1 MSAPPPPPSRVSPAG
16 FAPTPRDAR
25 APASMLDE
33 PSPVPMLPKALS
45 AGTLASQQWPSL
57 PPTPSNTATSTPNP
71 PANQISMPFIK
82 RHIRRRLTNAKET
95 CDKELHKV
103 IHSIT
108 IYVEERLREPSEPD
122 FESYL
127 HDLGNHG
134 VLTNPMTDDESD
146 DDHDVDY
153 RSRQVSASSS
163 PNSFRRPLGLPTR
176 SIASTSSYGE
186 ASPSR
191 KASDPLTRQ
200 HMAPPPAPNWQQT
213 APLARRM
220 SRSRP
225 HPGSLPIGPPSN
237 SGSRPASRSRSPLPS
252 AHHESQTVSSSPR
265 TGTNSRRLSRM
276 MDYEEAVDPFM
287 STLHEMT
294 AIATDVVD
302 MSIAQITSQPK
313 ACTEIVQKVQTI
325 GRAWDEHPD
334 WHGRAWYVQLLL
346 AVAGLSRVVEWW
358 EAEKQFWNFDE
369 DDESEMEPMVFVM
382 KPSSQPAS
390 ANLSSA
396 RDLPEV
402 RSPLSRASSSG
413 TRGTPLDTAGAVSG
427 EITSEGLPENST
439 LLAPEISQSTEP
451 EQGQPQTDEDQAQEN
466 AQETETLRIRAEEAQ
481 AVTIVLELALD
492 GEELL
497 WTNRSWSEIIG
508 SNPEDVIGTAIT
520 RLLAPEHADVFVKS
534 TRQLREDDSHTI
546 EVVFQMRIEA
556 GTPEPVYQQFEGK
569 GMLMLDRFSGEPTHT
584 MWVIKPV
591 GAAEADDV
599 AELELPPAMNQ
610 VPQSRP
616 VVTLRRASTD
626 SRLGILPRPFSHA
639 PVLCRICECQIPD
652 WFFEK
657 HNETCH
663 ELHRLEA
670 EIGEHNDTISDLR
683 TTIRGL
689 TTSLDRASPVAVP
702 EYRGVSLVNPSP
714 SPLLG
719 MPTQQVLRPHGPHA
733 PLSNRLQ
740 RGSLRKQQHHT
751 LQLLDDILQ
760 TAQEIAIPA
769 LREDQHDIPIERQR
783 LMSPP
788 SEHKIETVQKWTK
801 PHTDDPGLNRLGND
815 VYAVIRHKVDSVNRL
830 TNTIRYAEKVRRE
843 WEELVELERIDA
855 EPLEPLPEGDEPL
868 EEGEDTEEERDRGN
882 AEDQAHEGDDVSST
896 TSEYAFGRRV
906 SSEPTPMAPSPAPA
920 DQPAE
925 NSEAETPTES
935 GSASTSTPESIP
947 IATPAPR
954 PPSMIVPQTFQGIL
968 TTRSSTPS
976 SISSP
981 LATAAPIVAAV
992 TPEHM
997 SLNNP
1002 NELSPQTVRT
1012 RRSVQNVS
1020 LLVTPPMSPSVA
1032 PQDDKTAKKN
1042 RRMST
1047 IQPIPR
1053 FTSDFDGLAA
1063 FTFTDYFT
1071 RAGGGTGPSI
1081 SRPIPI
1087 SKEGQPP
1094 DEDFGAFSYKNL
1106 PVLKQANDDVIRKM
1120 RTDQMAPMTYTLS
1133 EPTPQQ
1139 HHRRRSVSQ
1148 KIKKPLNLESRVA
1161 ASGSTNPPSPSTST
1175 SSIASS
1181 PSRGSMQP
1189 STPASSMSGHVRRPS
1204 EFGAVE
1210 RFKSNHLDNDGV
1222 RRNSMPSRLRTSSIS
1237 SQDMNAPL
1245 PQQAGEEQWTG
1256 EPRAISPVQS
1266 RPASV
1271 VPKMPPPPAPA
1282 QPAPQSDRGLVVLIA
1297 EDNPISSKVLETLLT
1312 RMGCRCVVVGD
1323 GSEAISVAMGDI
1335 KFDCILMDY
1344 QMPSVDGEVAAR
1356 LIKTTKN
1363 KNSNVPIVAVS
1374 AYSGYEDR
1382 FDKYDEKSWV
1392 QDVARGEQEKAVFGQ
1407 SFLSGLHV
1415 YGSIVP
1421 PNAEPTTKAIAELLK
1436 AVHRQYE
1443 QHEQEN
1449 KRRQQWETDTLQKQA
1464 LHQQSVD
1471 IRLAAMQQQI
1481 DSLRGYP
1488 TQPYPQP
1495 QAPAYAP
1502 GIPAPAPMYFAQP
1515 QPPTQ
1520 QFSVTPPAQQQPQ
1533 QAGQSTPSSA
1543 RQPRSFKRLKQYQ
1556 PNESEGDESMMNMSV
1571 NMNGQMMPQLPEPS
1585 IAPMDEER
1593 VHALA
1598 RKKNPVG
1605 SIPSAMRAHILR
1617 LMALNPHEALP
1628 PSHVED
1634 QPAPEGIIRFVWEKT
1649 PKSSPHNGRM
1659 KQIVIE
1665 DLQRSRHLY
1674 PLVPTAD
1681 FAAPL
1686 LDACFD
1692 QAFTTLRG
1700 KWRIQCGEP
1709 GLESKVEAKAKRTR
1723 RHNRKKSKLNH
1734 RVAARQN
1741 LPQFA
1746 HTTFDPALIPEVMSS
1761 ESSEDEADGKKDFQ
1775 TRGFSWR
1782 SQRAQNLYQCLDEE
1796 ENSGRDRA
1804 LRRGGARRERRD
1816 GGPKVGDPLP
1826 PKGTPLWMIS
1836 KAWLRTQTP
1845 DTLAGLGLVDD
1856 RSFDWRGFHDLG
1868 DSSGDEGEPVMD
1880 EGTMGM
1886 VDSVSGMGVVGDY
1899 SQGEMGGMQAQGPVG
1914 QVGHPQ
1920 QVQGQ
1925 PTHVAHMQHVQHVGY
1940 APQGHMG

>member
-1 MSAPPPPPSRVSPAG
+1 MSAPPPPPPSR
-16 FAPTPRDAR
+16 
-25 APASMLDE
+25 
-33 PSPVPMLPKALS
+33 
-45 AGTLASQQWPSL
+45 QWPSL

-71 PANQISMPFIK
+71 TANQISMPFIK

-108 IYVEERLREPSEPD
+108 TYVEERLREPSEPD
-122 FESYL
+122 YEFHL
-127 HDLGNHG
+127 HDLPNHG
-134 VLTNPMTDDESD
+134 VLTNPMTDDDDSD
-146 DDHDVDY
+146 DDHDTDY

-176 SIASTSSYGE
+176 SIASTSSYGD

-191 KASDPLTRQ
+191 KSSDPITRQ
-200 HMAPPPAPNWQQT
+200 HMPPPPAPNWQQGAALT
-213 APLARRM
+213 RRL

-225 HPGSLPIGPPSN
+225 HPGSLPINPSSN
-237 SGSRPASRSRSPLPS
+237 SGSRSASRSRSPLPS
-252 AHHESQTVSSSPR
+252 GPHESQTVSSSPR
-265 TGTNSRRLSRM
+265 AGTNSRRLSRM

-302 MSIAQITSQPK
+302 MSINQITAQPK
-313 ACTEIVQKVQTI
+313 ACTEIVQKVQGI

-346 AVAGLSRVVEWW
+346 AVAGLSRR
-358 EAEKQFWNFDE
+358 EAILEFDE

-396 RDLPEV
+396 RELPEI

-413 TRGTPLDTAGAVSG
+413 AKGTPLDTAGTVSG
-427 EITSEGLPENST
+427 EVTSEGLPENST
-439 LLAPEISQSTEP
+439 LLSPEMPMQSTDSEEP
-451 EQGQPQTDEDQAQEN
+451 AQTDAEHAQEN

-546 EVVFQMRIEA
+546 EAVFQMRIEA

-569 GMLMLDRFSGEPTHT
+569 GMLMLDRVSGEPSHT
-584 MWVIKPV
+584 MWVLKPV
-591 GAAEADDV
+591 A
-599 AELELPPAMNQ
+599 
-610 VPQSRP
+610 RP
-616 VVTLRRASTD
+616 KQTTTD

-670 EIGEHNDTISDLR
+670 EIGEYNDTISELR

-719 MPTQQVLRPHGPHA
+719 MPAQQVLRPHGPHA

-740 RGSLRKQQHHT
+740 RGSLRKQQHHI

-830 TNTIRYAEKVRRE
+830 TNTIRE
-843 WEELVELERIDA
+843 WEEQVDMERAEL
-855 EPLEPLPEGDEPL
+855 EPLEPLPEGEEPESGEGEGEG
-868 EEGEDTEEERDRGN
+868 EEGEETEEERDKARS
-882 AEDQAHEGDDVSST
+882 EDQAHEGDDASST
-896 TSEYAFGRRV
+896 TSEYAFGRDA
-906 SSEPTPMAPSPAPA
+906 EPTLTAPSPATPA
-920 DQPAE
+920 DTPAE
-925 NSEAETPTES
+925 KVEAETRIVEPVPGTN
-935 GSASTSTPESIP
+935 TPQSIP

-954 PPSMIVPQTFQGIL
+954 PPSMIVPQTFHGIL
-968 TTRSSTPS
+968 NTRSSTPS

-981 LATAAPIVAAV
+981 LATAAPIVAAS
-992 TPEHM
+992 TPEHI
-997 SLNNP
+997 
-1002 NELSPQTVRT
+1002 PQTVRT

-1032 PQDDKTAKKN
+1032 PQDEKTAKKN

-1047 IQPIPR
+1047 IQPIIASPTSSSKDGPLSPR
-1053 FTSDFDGLAA
+1053 IPYSTTVAPRPAPSTIKDFEIIKPISKGAFGSVFLAKKKTTGDYFA
-1063 FTFTDYFT
+1063 IKVLKKADMIAKNQITNVKAERMILMKQSESPFVVKLYFTFQSKENLYLVMEYLNGGDCASLIKTLGALPEEWTRAYIAEVTLGLEYLHAKGVVHRDLKPDNLLIDQHGHLKLTDFGLSRIGLLGRQTRESTRHAHSISSDRPFRGDKPRNSPGSRPTSMDSPHLHSPIISPDQGAPISYFSSHGLGGSSGTPGLGTPGLGPLMFPDDISESSGSESVSGWLPWRRPPRPADSPMQSFATDMTLDLRSTVPMSGGGGGTPPAHEQQKFVGTPDYLAPETILGIGNDDTNVDWWALGVITYEFLYGFPPFHASTPQEVFDNIISRRIDWHEEEEEIEYSEEARSFMERLMTTDITQRLGYNGADEAKSHAWFTGVEWDKVTTTEAQFVPQVSDPESTDYFDA
-1071 RAGGGTGPSI
+1071 RGALPQIFQDEDPQLGGAGPSVA
-1081 SRPIPI
+1081 RPIPI
-1087 SKEGQPP
+1087 SKEGSVSQAP
-1094 DEDFGAFSYKNL
+1094 DEEWGAFSYKNL

-1148 KIKKPLNLESRVA
+1148 KVKKPLNLESRVGQ
-1161 ASGSTNPPSPSTST
+1161 SGSTNPPSPSTST

-1237 SQDMNAPL
+1237 SQDMNAVL
-1245 PQQAGEEQWTG
+1245 PHQATEEQWTG

-1271 VPKMPPPPAPA
+1271 VPRMPPPPPPPA
-1282 QPAPQSDRGLVVLIA
+1282 TQPAPQSDRGLVVLIA

-1312 RMGCRCVVVGD
+1312 RMGCRCVVVAD

-1374 AYSGYEDR
+1374 AYSGYE
-1382 FDKYDEKSWV
+1382 S
-1392 QDVARGEQEKAVFGQ
+1392 A
-1407 SFLSGLHV
+1407 LS
-1415 YGSIVP
+1415 
-1421 PNAEPTTKAIAELLK
+1421 
-1436 AVHRQYE
+1436 Q
-1443 QHEQEN
+1443 
-1449 KRRQQWETDTLQKQA
+1449 
-1464 LHQQSVD
+1464 
-1471 IRLAAMQQQI
+1471 
-1481 DSLRGYP
+1481 
-1488 TQPYPQP
+1488 
-1495 QAPAYAP
+1495 
-1502 GIPAPAPMYFAQP
+1502 GI
-1515 QPPTQ
+1515 
-1520 QFSVTPPAQQQPQ
+1520 
-1533 QAGQSTPSSA
+1533 
-1543 RQPRSFKRLKQYQ
+1543 
-1556 PNESEGDESMMNMSV
+1556 
-1571 NMNGQMMPQLPEPS
+1571 
-1585 IAPMDEER
+1585 
-1593 VHALA
+1593 
-1598 RKKNPVG
+1598 
-1605 SIPSAMRAHILR
+1605 
-1617 LMALNPHEALP
+1617 
-1628 PSHVED
+1628 
-1634 QPAPEGIIRFVWEKT
+1634 
-1649 PKSSPHNGRM
+1649 
-1659 KQIVIE
+1659 
-1665 DLQRSRHLY
+1665 
-1674 PLVPTAD
+1674 
-1681 FAAPL
+1681 FAAALSKPL
-1686 LDACFD
+1686 SKTDLLN
-1692 QAFTTLRG
+1692 TMKTL
-1700 KWRIQCGEP
+1700 
-1709 GLESKVEAKAKRTR
+1709 
-1723 RHNRKKSKLNH
+1723 
-1734 RVAARQN
+1734 
-1741 LPQFA
+1741 
-1746 HTTFDPALIPEVMSS
+1746 
-1761 ESSEDEADGKKDFQ
+1761 
-1775 TRGFSWR
+1775 GFKTS
-1782 SQRAQNLYQCLDEE
+1782 
-1796 ENSGRDRA
+1796 
-1804 LRRGGARRERRD
+1804 
-1816 GGPKVGDPLP
+1816 
-1826 PKGTPLWMIS
+1826 
-1836 KAWLRTQTP
+1836 
-1845 DTLAGLGLVDD
+1845 
-1856 RSFDWRGFHDLG
+1856 H
-1868 DSSGDEGEPVMD
+1868 
-1880 EGTMGM
+1880 EGTKRKL
-1886 VDSVSGMGVVGDY
+1886 SSTKP
-1899 SQGEMGGMQAQGPVG
+1899 S
-1914 QVGHPQ
+1914 
-1920 QVQGQ
+1920 
-1925 PTHVAHMQHVQHVGY
+1925 
-1940 APQGHMG
+1940 

>member
-1 MSAPPPPPSRVSPAG
+1 MSAPPPPSRVSPAG
-16 FAPTPRDAR
+16 LMFAPTPRDAR
-25 APASMLDE
+25 APASMLDGA
-33 PSPVPMLPKALS
+33 SPLPVLPKTLS
-45 AGTLASQQWPSL
+45 ANALASQQWPSL
-57 PPTPSNTATSTPNP
+57 PPTPSNTTTSTPNP
-71 PANQISMPFIK
+71 TSNQISMPFIK

-108 IYVEERLREPSEPD
+108 TYVEERLREPSEPD

-146 DDHDVDY
+146 DDQHETDY

-200 HMAPPPAPNWQQT
+200 HMAPPPAPNWQQS

-225 HPGSLPIGPPSN
+225 HPGSLPIGPSSN

-252 AHHESQTVSSSPR
+252 APHESQAVSSSPR
-265 TGTNSRRLSRM
+265 AGTNSRRLSRM

-396 RDLPEV
+396 RELPEI

-413 TRGTPLDTAGAVSG
+413 ARGTPLDTVGAVSG

-439 LLAPEISQSTEP
+439 LLAPDVSSSTEL
-451 EQGQPQTDEDQAQEN
+451 EQAQSAQTDAEQAQEN
-466 AQETETLRIRAEEAQ
+466 AQETETLRIQAEEAQ

-556 GTPEPVYQQFEGK
+556 GTPEPMYQQFEGK

-584 MWVIKPV
+584 MWVLKPV

-599 AELELPPAMNQ
+599 AELELPPAVNE
-610 VPQSRP
+610 VPQTRP

-689 TTSLDRASPVAVP
+689 TTSLDRASPVVP

-740 RGSLRKQQHHT
+740 RGSLRRQQHHI

-843 WEELVELERIDA
+843 WEEQVELERMDA
-855 EPLEPLPEGDEPL
+855 EPLAPLPEGEEPG
-868 EEGEDTEEERDRGN
+868 EGEGEDGEETEEERDKRN
-882 AEDQAHEGDDVSST
+882 TEDQAREDDDVSST
-896 TSEYAFGRRV
+896 TSEYAFGRPV
-906 SSEPTPMAPSPAPA
+906 SSEPTPMAPSPAPE
-920 DQPAE
+920 DPSAE
-925 NSEAETPTES
+925 NAEAESPTEP
-935 GSASTSTPESIP
+935 GSASTSTQTIP

-981 LATAAPIVAAV
+981 LATAAPIVAAA

-997 SLNNP
+997 SLSAP

-1032 PQDDKTAKKN
+1032 PQDDKTAKKT

-1047 IQPIPR
+1047 IQPIVASPTASSKDGPLSPR
-1053 FTSDFDGLAA
+1053 IPFSTVAPRPAPSTIKDFEIIKPISKGAFGSVFLAKKKTTGDYFA
-1063 FTFTDYFT
+1063 IKVLKKADMIAKNQITNVKAERMILMKQSESPFVVKLYFTFQSKENLYLVMEYLNGGDCASLIKTLGALPEEWTRAYIAEVTLGLEYLHAKGVVHRDLKPDNLLIDQHGHLKLTDFGLSRIGLLGRQTRESTRHTHSISSDRPFRGDKPRNSPGSRPTSMDSPHLHSPIISPEQGAPISYFSSHGLGGSSGTPGFGTPGLGPLMFPDDISESSGSESVSGWLPWRRPPRPAESPMQSFATDMTLDLRSTVPMGGGGGTPPANDQQKFVGTPDYLAPETILGIGNDDTNVDWWALGVITYEFLYGFPPFHASSPQEVFDNIISRRIDWHEDEEDIEYSPEARDFMQRLMTTEINQRLGYNGASEVKSHAWFSGVEWDKVTTTEAQFVPQVTDPESTDYFDARGALPQIFQEDEPPAT
-1071 RAGGGTGPSI
+1071 DTPDDQPVTPSGGAGPSI
-1081 SRPIPI
+1081 ARPIPI
-1087 SKEGQPP
+1087 SKEGSVSQPP

-1148 KIKKPLNLESRVA
+1148 KIKKPLNLESRVT

-1181 PSRGSMQP
+1181 PSRGSIQP

-1245 PQQAGEEQWTG
+1245 PQQTGEEQWTG

-1271 VPKMPPPPAPA
+1271 IPKMPPPPLPA
-1282 QPAPQSDRGLVVLIA
+1282 QPAPPSDRGLVVLIA

-1374 AYSGYEDR
+1374 AYSGYEG
-1382 FDKYDEKSWV
+1382 
-1392 QDVARGEQEKAVFGQ
+1392 A
-1407 SFLSGLHV
+1407 LSQGIFAAAL
-1415 YGSIVP
+1415 SKP
-1421 PNAEPTTKAIAELLK
+1421 LSKTDLLNTMK
-1436 AVHRQYE
+1436 NLGFKTS
-1443 QHEQEN
+1443 HEGA
-1449 KRRQQWETDTLQKQA
+1449 KRKL
-1464 LHQQSVD
+1464 
-1471 IRLAAMQQQI
+1471 
-1481 DSLRGYP
+1481 
-1488 TQPYPQP
+1488 
-1495 QAPAYAP
+1495 
-1502 GIPAPAPMYFAQP
+1502 
-1515 QPPTQ
+1515 
-1520 QFSVTPPAQQQPQ
+1520 
-1533 QAGQSTPSSA
+1533 SSA
-1543 RQPRSFKRLKQYQ
+1543 K
-1556 PNESEGDESMMNMSV
+1556 
-1571 NMNGQMMPQLPEPS
+1571 PS
-1585 IAPMDEER
+1585 
-1593 VHALA
+1593 
-1598 RKKNPVG
+1598 
-1605 SIPSAMRAHILR
+1605 
-1617 LMALNPHEALP
+1617 
-1628 PSHVED
+1628 
-1634 QPAPEGIIRFVWEKT
+1634 
-1649 PKSSPHNGRM
+1649 
-1659 KQIVIE
+1659 
-1665 DLQRSRHLY
+1665 
-1674 PLVPTAD
+1674 
-1681 FAAPL
+1681 
-1686 LDACFD
+1686 
-1692 QAFTTLRG
+1692 
-1700 KWRIQCGEP
+1700 
-1709 GLESKVEAKAKRTR
+1709 
-1723 RHNRKKSKLNH
+1723 
-1734 RVAARQN
+1734 
-1741 LPQFA
+1741 
-1746 HTTFDPALIPEVMSS
+1746 
-1761 ESSEDEADGKKDFQ
+1761 
-1775 TRGFSWR
+1775 
-1782 SQRAQNLYQCLDEE
+1782 
-1796 ENSGRDRA
+1796 
-1804 LRRGGARRERRD
+1804 
-1816 GGPKVGDPLP
+1816 
-1826 PKGTPLWMIS
+1826 
-1836 KAWLRTQTP
+1836 
-1845 DTLAGLGLVDD
+1845 
-1856 RSFDWRGFHDLG
+1856 
-1868 DSSGDEGEPVMD
+1868 
-1880 EGTMGM
+1880 
-1886 VDSVSGMGVVGDY
+1886 
-1899 SQGEMGGMQAQGPVG
+1899 
-1914 QVGHPQ
+1914 
-1920 QVQGQ
+1920 
-1925 PTHVAHMQHVQHVGY
+1925 
-1940 APQGHMG
+1940 

>member
-1 MSAPPPPPSRVSPAG
+1 MSAPPPPSRV
-16 FAPTPRDAR
+16 FAPTPRDPR
-25 APASMLDE
+25 AQASVLDE
-33 PSPVPMLPKALS
+33 ASPVPVLPKTLS
-45 AGTLASQQWPSL
+45 ANALPSQQWPSL
-57 PPTPSNTATSTPNP
+57 PPTPSNTASSTPNP
-71 PANQISMPFIK
+71 NANQISMPFIK

-95 CDKELHKV
+95 CDKELAKV

-108 IYVEERLREPSEPD
+108 TYVEERLREPSEPD
-122 FESYL
+122 YESYL

-134 VLTNPMTDDESD
+134 VLTNTDDESD
-146 DDHDVDY
+146 DDHLDMGY

-163 PNSFRRPLGLPTR
+163 PNSLRRPLNLPR
-176 SIASTSSYGE
+176 SIASTSSYGD

-191 KASDPLTRQ
+191 KSSDPLTRQ
-200 HMAPPPAPNWQQT
+200 HMAPPPAPNWQQGP
-213 APLARRM
+213 PLSRRL

-225 HPGSLPIGPPSN
+225 HPGSLPIKPPSN
-237 SGSRPASRSRSPLPS
+237 ENSRSNSRSRSPLPP
-252 AHHESQTVSSSPR
+252 AHEAQTVSSSPR

-276 MDYEEAVDPFM
+276 MDYESAVSPFM

-302 MSIAQITSQPK
+302 MSIAQLTSQPK
-313 ACTEIVQKVQTI
+313 TCTEIVQKVQTI

-334 WHGRAWYVQLLL
+334 WHGRGWYVQLLL

-396 RDLPEV
+396 RELPEV
-402 RSPLSRASSSG
+402 RSPLSRTSSSA
-413 TRGTPLDTAGAVSG
+413 TRGTPLDSAGTVSG
-427 EITSEGLPENST
+427 EVTSEGLPENST
-439 LLAPEISQSTEP
+439 LLAPEPSQSTEP
-451 EQGQPQTDEDQAQEN
+451 EQVAQSDAEHAQEN

-481 AVTIVLELALD
+481 IMTIVLELALD

-556 GTPEPVYQQFEGK
+556 GTPEPAYQKFEGK
-569 GMLMLDRFSGEPTHT
+569 GMLMLDRFSGEPSHT
-584 MWVIKPV
+584 MWVLKPV
-591 GAAEADDV
+591 GVAEEDDV
-599 AELELPPAMNQ
+599 AELELPPAMNE

-616 VVTLRRASTD
+616 VTLRRTSTD
-626 SRLGILPRPFSHA
+626 SRLGILSRPYSSA
-639 PVLCRICECQIPD
+639 PVLCRICECQIPG

-670 EIGEHNDTISDLR
+670 EIGEHNDTISELR

-702 EYRGVSLVNPSP
+702 EYHGVSLLNPSP
-714 SPLLG
+714 SPLLAAN
-719 MPTQQVLRPHGPHA
+719 QQVLRSHGPP

-760 TAQEIAIPA
+760 TAHEIACPA

-788 SEHKIETVQKWTK
+788 SEHKIEIVQKWTK

-815 VYAVIRHKVDSVNRL
+815 VYAVIRHKIDSVNRL

-843 WEELVELERIDA
+843 WEEQMELERA
-855 EPLEPLPEGDEPL
+855 EMEPLEPLPEGEEPESGEGEG
-868 EEGEDTEEERDRGN
+868 EEEDTEEERDKEMTG
-882 AEDQAHEGDDVSST
+882 DQAREDDDASSA
-896 TSEYAFGRRV
+896 TSEYAFGRGT
-906 SSEPTPMAPSPAPA
+906 SEPTPMAPSPAPPTEA
-920 DQPAE
+920 PSE
-925 NSEAETPTES
+925 NTEAETPT
-935 GSASTSTPESIP
+935 APSTSAPESIP

-954 PPSMIVPQTFQGIL
+954 PPSMIVPQTFHGIL

-976 SISSP
+976 SLSSP
-981 LATAAPIVAAV
+981 LATAAPIVAAT

-997 SLNNP
+997 SLNPP
-1002 NELSPQTVRT
+1002 NELSPRTVRT

-1032 PQDDKTAKKN
+1032 PQDEKTARRN

-1047 IQPIPR
+1047 IQPIVASPTTSQKDGPLSPR
-1053 FTSDFDGLAA
+1053 IPYSTTVAPRPAPSSIKDFEIIKPISKGAFGSVFLAKKKTTGDYFA
-1063 FTFTDYFT
+1063 IKVLKKADMIAKNQITNVKAERMILMKQSESPFVVKLYFTFQSKENLYLVMEYLNGGDCASLIKTLGALPEEWTKAYIAEVTLGLEYLHAKGVVHRDLKPDNLLIDQHGHLKLTDFGLSRIGLLGRQTRESTRHTHSISSDRPFRGDKPRNSPGSRPTSVDSPHLYSPIISPEQGAPISYFSSHGFGSSTTPGLSTPGLGPLMFPDDISESSGSESVSGWLPWRRPPRPADSPMQSFATDMTLDLRSSVPTGGGGGTPPANEQQKFVGTPDYLAPETILGIGNDDTNVDWWALGVITYEFLYGFPPFHASTPQEVFDNIISRRIDWHEEEEDIEYSPEARNIMERLMTTEIDQRLGYNGAEEAKSHVWFTGIEWDKVTTTEAQFVPQVTDPESTDYFDARGALPQIFQEDDPPAT
-1071 RAGGGTGPSI
+1071 NAPEDQPVTPSGAAGPSVA
-1081 SRPIPI
+1081 RPIPI
-1087 SKEGQPP
+1087 SKEGSVSQPP
-1094 DEDFGAFSYKNL
+1094 DEEWGAFSYKNL

-1139 HHRRRSVSQ
+1139 QQQHNRRRSVSQ

-1161 ASGSTNPPSPSTST
+1161 QSGSTNPPSPSTST

-1210 RFKSNHLDNDGV
+1210 RFKSSHLDNDGI

-1245 PQQAGEEQWTG
+1245 PQQPPEDQWTG

-1271 VPKMPPPPAPA
+1271 VPKMPPPPLPPA
-1282 QPAPQSDRGLVVLIA
+1282 QPAPAPPSDRGLVVLIA

-1374 AYSGYEDR
+1374 AYSGYE
-1382 FDKYDEKSWV
+1382 
-1392 QDVARGEQEKAVFGQ
+1392 G
-1407 SFLSGLHV
+1407 
-1415 YGSIVP
+1415 
-1421 PNAEPTTKAIAELLK
+1421 
-1436 AVHRQYE
+1436 
-1443 QHEQEN
+1443 
-1449 KRRQQWETDTLQKQA
+1449 
-1464 LHQQSVD
+1464 
-1471 IRLAAMQQQI
+1471 
-1481 DSLRGYP
+1481 
-1488 TQPYPQP
+1488 
-1495 QAPAYAP
+1495 
-1502 GIPAPAPMYFAQP
+1502 
-1515 QPPTQ
+1515 
-1520 QFSVTPPAQQQPQ
+1520 
-1533 QAGQSTPSSA
+1533 
-1543 RQPRSFKRLKQYQ
+1543 
-1556 PNESEGDESMMNMSV
+1556 
-1571 NMNGQMMPQLPEPS
+1571 
-1585 IAPMDEER
+1585 
-1593 VHALA
+1593 ALA
-1598 RKKNPVG
+1598 
-1605 SIPSAMRAHILR
+1605 
-1617 LMALNPHEALP
+1617 
-1628 PSHVED
+1628 
-1634 QPAPEGIIRFVWEKT
+1634 QGI
-1649 PKSSPHNGRM
+1649 
-1659 KQIVIE
+1659 
-1665 DLQRSRHLY
+1665 
-1674 PLVPTAD
+1674 
-1681 FAAPL
+1681 FAA
-1686 LDACFD
+1686 A
-1692 QAFTTLRG
+1692 
-1700 KWRIQCGEP
+1700 
-1709 GLESKVEAKAKRTR
+1709 
-1723 RHNRKKSKLNH
+1723 
-1734 RVAARQN
+1734 
-1741 LPQFA
+1741 
-1746 HTTFDPALIPEVMSS
+1746 
-1761 ESSEDEADGKKDFQ
+1761 
-1775 TRGFSWR
+1775 
-1782 SQRAQNLYQCLDEE
+1782 
-1796 ENSGRDRA
+1796 
-1804 LRRGGARRERRD
+1804 
-1816 GGPKVGDPLP
+1816 
-1826 PKGTPLWMIS
+1826 IS
-1836 KAWLRTQTP
+1836 KPLSKTDLLNTMKSLGFKTQEGAKGK
-1845 DTLAGLGLVDD
+1845 L
-1856 RSFDWRGFHDLG
+1856 
-1868 DSSGDEGEPVMD
+1868 SSTKP
-1880 EGTMGM
+1880 
-1886 VDSVSGMGVVGDY
+1886 S
-1899 SQGEMGGMQAQGPVG
+1899 
-1914 QVGHPQ
+1914 
-1920 QVQGQ
+1920 
-1925 PTHVAHMQHVQHVGY
+1925 
-1940 APQGHMG
+1940 

>member
-1 MSAPPPPPSRVSPAG
+1 MSAPPPPSRV
-16 FAPTPRDAR
+16 FAPTPRDPR
-25 APASMLDE
+25 AQASVLDE
-33 PSPVPMLPKALS
+33 ASPVPVLPKTLS
-45 AGTLASQQWPSL
+45 ANALASQWPSL
-57 PPTPSNTATSTPNP
+57 PPTPSNTASSTPNP
-71 PANQISMPFIK
+71 NANQISMPFIK

-95 CDKELHKV
+95 CDKELSKV

-108 IYVEERLREPSEPD
+108 THVEERLREPSEPD
-122 FESYL
+122 YESYL

-134 VLTNPMTDDESD
+134 VLTNTDDESD
-146 DDHDVDY
+146 DDQHEMDY

-163 PNSFRRPLGLPTR
+163 PNSLRRPLNLPR
-176 SIASTSSYGE
+176 SIASTSSYGD

-191 KASDPLTRQ
+191 KSSDPLTRQ
-200 HMAPPPAPNWQQT
+200 HMAPPAAPNWQG
-213 APLARRM
+213 PLSRRL

-225 HPGSLPIGPPSN
+225 HPGSLPIGPSSN
-237 SGSRPASRSRSPLPS
+237 DGSRSNSRSRSPLPP
-252 AHHESQTVSSSPR
+252 AHEAQTVSSSPR

-276 MDYEEAVDPFM
+276 MDYEEAVNPFM

-302 MSIAQITSQPK
+302 MSIAQLTSQPK
-313 ACTEIVQKVQTI
+313 TCTEIVQKVQTI

-334 WHGRAWYVQLLL
+334 WHGRGWYVQLLL

-413 TRGTPLDTAGAVSG
+413 TKGTPLDTAGAVSG

-439 LLAPEISQSTEP
+439 LLAPELSSQSTEP
-451 EQGQPQTDEDQAQEN
+451 EQVPQSDAEQAQEN
-466 AQETETLRIRAEEAQ
+466 AQETETLRIQAEEAQ
-481 AVTIVLELALD
+481 IMTIVLELALD

-546 EVVFQMRIEA
+546 EAVFQMRVEA
-556 GTPEPVYQQFEGK
+556 RTPEPVYQKFEGK
-569 GMLMLDRFSGEPTHT
+569 GMLMLDRFSGEPSHT
-584 MWVIKPV
+584 MWVLKPV

-599 AELELPPAMNQ
+599 AELELPPAMNE

-616 VVTLRRASTD
+616 IVTLRRASTD
-626 SRLGILPRPFSHA
+626 SRLGILSRPFSSA

-702 EYRGVSLVNPSP
+702 EYHGVSLLNPSP
-714 SPLLG
+714 SPLLAAN
-719 MPTQQVLRPHGPHA
+719 QQVLRPHGPP

-740 RGSLRKQQHHT
+740 RGSLRRQQHHT
-751 LQLLDDILQ
+751 LQLLDDVLQ

-769 LREDQHDIPIERQR
+769 LREDQHDVPIERQR

-843 WEELVELERIDA
+843 WEEQMELEREM
-855 EPLEPLPEGDEPL
+855 EPLEPLPEGEEP
-868 EEGEDTEEERDRGN
+868 ESGEGEGGEDTEEERDREN
-882 AEDQAHEGDDVSST
+882 PEDQHEGDDASST
-896 TSEYAFGRRV
+896 TSQYAFGRDAP
-906 SSEPTPMAPSPAPA
+906 SEPTPMAPSPAPPTEA
-920 DQPAE
+920 PSE
-925 NSEAETPTES
+925 NTEAETPTAEPTQ
-935 GSASTSTPESIP
+935 STSAPESIP

-954 PPSMIVPQTFQGIL
+954 PPSMIVPQTFHGIL
-968 TTRSSTPS
+968 NTRSSTPS
-976 SISSP
+976 SLSSP
-981 LATAAPIVAAV
+981 LATAAPIVAAT

-997 SLNNP
+997 SLNS
-1002 NELSPQTVRT
+1002 ELSPQTVRT

-1020 LLVTPPMSPSVA
+1020 LLVTPPMSPSVT
-1032 PQDDKTAKKN
+1032 PHDEKTARKT

-1047 IQPIPR
+1047 IQPIIASLGTPGLGPLM
-1053 FTSDFDGLAA
+1053 FPDDISESSGSESVSDQPV
-1063 FTFTDYFT
+1063 TPS
-1071 RAGGGTGPSI
+1071 GGAGPSI
-1081 SRPIPI
+1081 ARPIPI
-1087 SKEGQPP
+1087 SKEGSASQPP
-1094 DEDFGAFSYKNL
+1094 DEEWGAFSYKNL

-1133 EPTPQQ
+1133 DPTPQQ

-1148 KIKKPLNLESRVA
+1148 KIKKPLNLESRVGQ
-1161 ASGSTNPPSPSTST
+1161 SGSTNPPSPSTST

-1210 RFKSNHLDNDGV
+1210 RFKSNHLDNDGI
-1222 RRNSMPSRLRTSSIS
+1222 RRNSMPSRLRTTSIS

-1245 PQQAGEEQWTG
+1245 PHQPPEDQWTG

-1271 VPKMPPPPAPA
+1271 VPKMPPPPPPV
-1282 QPAPQSDRGLVVLIA
+1282 QPAPPSDRGLVVLIA
-1297 EDNPISSKVLETLLT
+1297 EDNPISSKVLETLMT

-1374 AYSGYEDR
+1374 AYSGYE
-1382 FDKYDEKSWV
+1382 
-1392 QDVARGEQEKAVFGQ
+1392 G
-1407 SFLSGLHV
+1407 
-1415 YGSIVP
+1415 
-1421 PNAEPTTKAIAELLK
+1421 
-1436 AVHRQYE
+1436 
-1443 QHEQEN
+1443 
-1449 KRRQQWETDTLQKQA
+1449 
-1464 LHQQSVD
+1464 
-1471 IRLAAMQQQI
+1471 
-1481 DSLRGYP
+1481 
-1488 TQPYPQP
+1488 
-1495 QAPAYAP
+1495 
-1502 GIPAPAPMYFAQP
+1502 
-1515 QPPTQ
+1515 
-1520 QFSVTPPAQQQPQ
+1520 
-1533 QAGQSTPSSA
+1533 
-1543 RQPRSFKRLKQYQ
+1543 
-1556 PNESEGDESMMNMSV
+1556 
-1571 NMNGQMMPQLPEPS
+1571 
-1585 IAPMDEER
+1585 
-1593 VHALA
+1593 ALA
-1598 RKKNPVG
+1598 
-1605 SIPSAMRAHILR
+1605 
-1617 LMALNPHEALP
+1617 
-1628 PSHVED
+1628 
-1634 QPAPEGIIRFVWEKT
+1634 QGI
-1649 PKSSPHNGRM
+1649 
-1659 KQIVIE
+1659 
-1665 DLQRSRHLY
+1665 
-1674 PLVPTAD
+1674 
-1681 FAAPL
+1681 FAAGLSKPL
-1686 LDACFD
+1686 SKTDLLNTMKNLGFKTSQDGAK
-1692 QAFTTLRG
+1692 G
-1700 KWRIQCGEP
+1700 K
-1709 GLESKVEAKAKRTR
+1709 L
-1723 RHNRKKSKLNH
+1723 
-1734 RVAARQN
+1734 
-1741 LPQFA
+1741 
-1746 HTTFDPALIPEVMSS
+1746 SS
-1761 ESSEDEADGKKDFQ
+1761 TKPS
-1775 TRGFSWR
+1775 
-1782 SQRAQNLYQCLDEE
+1782 
-1796 ENSGRDRA
+1796 
-1804 LRRGGARRERRD
+1804 
-1816 GGPKVGDPLP
+1816 
-1826 PKGTPLWMIS
+1826 
-1836 KAWLRTQTP
+1836 
-1845 DTLAGLGLVDD
+1845 
-1856 RSFDWRGFHDLG
+1856 
-1868 DSSGDEGEPVMD
+1868 
-1880 EGTMGM
+1880 
-1886 VDSVSGMGVVGDY
+1886 
-1899 SQGEMGGMQAQGPVG
+1899 
-1914 QVGHPQ
+1914 
-1920 QVQGQ
+1920 
-1925 PTHVAHMQHVQHVGY
+1925 
-1940 APQGHMG
+1940 

>member
-1 MSAPPPPPSRVSPAG
+1 MSAPPPPSRVSPSG
-16 FAPTPRDAR
+16 LMFAPTPRDPR
-25 APASMLDE
+25 AQATMLDDS
-33 PSPVPMLPKALS
+33 SPVPVPLLPKALS
-45 AGTLASQQWPSL
+45 ANNLPSTQPWPSL

-71 PANQISMPFIK
+71 TANQISMPFIK

-108 IYVEERLREPSEPD
+108 TYVEERLREPSEPD
-122 FESYL
+122 YESYL

-134 VLTNPMTDDESD
+134 VLSHPMSDDESD
-146 DDHDVDY
+146 DDHHETDY

-176 SIASTSSYGE
+176 SIASTSTYGD

-191 KASDPLTRQ
+191 KASDPISRQ
-200 HMAPPPAPNWQQT
+200 HMPPPPAPNWQQGP
-213 APLARRM
+213 PLTRRL

-225 HPGSLPIGPPSN
+225 HPGSLPIKPSST
-237 SGSRPASRSRSPLPS
+237 SGSRSNSRSRSPLPP
-252 AHHESQTVSSSPR
+252 AQDPPTVSSSPR
-265 TGTNSRRLSRM
+265 AGTNSRRLSRM
-276 MDYEEAVDPFM
+276 MDYEEAIDPFM

-294 AIATDVVD
+294 GIATDVVD
-302 MSIAQITSQPK
+302 MSIAQLTSQPK
-313 ACTEIVQKVQTI
+313 TCAEIVQKVQTI

-390 ANLSSA
+390 ANLTSA
-396 RDLPEV
+396 RELPEV

-413 TRGTPLDTAGAVSG
+413 TKGTPLDTAGALSG
-427 EITSEGLPENST
+427 EVTSEGLPENST
-439 LLAPEISQSTEP
+439 LLAPEVSSQSTEP
-451 EQGQPQTDEDQAQEN
+451 EQGQPTQTDAENAQEN

-481 AVTIVLELALD
+481 IMTIVLELALD

-546 EVVFQMRIEA
+546 EVVFQMRIET
-556 GTPEPVYQQFEGK
+556 GTPQPVYQKFEGK
-569 GMLMLDRFSGEPTHT
+569 GMLMLDRFSGEPSHT
-584 MWVIKPV
+584 MWVLKPV
-591 GAAEADDV
+591 DAAEEDDV

-610 VPQSRP
+610 LPQVRP

-626 SRLGILPRPFSHA
+626 SRLGILPRPFSNA

-670 EIGEHNDTISDLR
+670 EIGEHNDTISELR

-714 SPLLG
+714 SPLL
-719 MPTQQVLRPHGPHA
+719 PTQQALRPHGPHA

-740 RGSLRKQQHHT
+740 RGSLRKQQHHI

-760 TAQEIAIPA
+760 TAQEISIPV

-783 LMSPP
+783 LLSPP

-843 WEELVELERIDA
+843 WEEQVELEREL
-855 EPLEPLPEGDEPL
+855 EPLEPLPEGEEPEGEG
-868 EEGEDTEEERDRGN
+868 EEGEDTEEERDREKTG
-882 AEDQAHEGDDVSST
+882 EQAHEGDDASST
-896 TSEYAFGRRV
+896 TSEYAFGRDAP
-906 SSEPTPMAPSPAPA
+906 SEPTPMAPSPAPPA
-920 DQPAE
+920 DPPTE
-925 NSEAETPTES
+925 NLDAETPTTELAAP
-935 GSASTSTPESIP
+935 SASAPEPIP

-954 PPSMIVPQTFQGIL
+954 PPSMIVPQTFHGVL
-968 TTRSSTPS
+968 NTRSSTPAS

-981 LATAAPIVAAV
+981 LATAAPIVATT
-992 TPEHM
+992 TPEYM
-997 SLNNP
+997 TLSPP

-1032 PQDDKTAKKN
+1032 PQDDKTARKT

-1047 IQPIPR
+1047 IQPIVASPTSSSKDGPLSPR
-1053 FTSDFDGLAA
+1053 IPFSTTVAPRPAPSSIKDFEIIKPISKGAFGSVFLAKKKTTGDYFA
-1063 FTFTDYFT
+1063 IKVLKKADMIAKNQITNVKAERMILMKQSESPFVVKLYFTFQSKENLYLVMEYLNGGDCASLIKTLGALPEEWTKAYIAEVTLGLEYLHAKGVVHRDLKPDNLLIDQHGHLKLTDFGLSRIGLLGRQTRESTRHTHSMSSDRPFRGDKPRNSPGSRPTSMDSPHLHSPIISPEQGFGTPGLGPLMFPDDISESSGSESVSSWLPWRRPPRPADSPMTSFATDMTLDLRSTVPMSGGGGTPPANEQQKFVGTPDYLAPETILGIGNDDTNVDWWALGVITYEFLYGFPPFHASTPQEVFDNIISRRIDWHEEEEDIEYSPEARDFMERLMTTEITRRLGYNGADEVKSHAWFAGIEWDKVTTTEAQFVPQVTDPESTDYFDARGALPQIFQDDDHPT
-1071 RAGGGTGPSI
+1071 TEAPQDQPVTPGGAGPSVA
-1081 SRPIPI
+1081 RPIPI
-1087 SKEGQPP
+1087 SKEGSVSHPP

-1161 ASGSTNPPSPSTST
+1161 QSGSTNPPSPSTST

-1181 PSRGSMQP
+1181 PSRGSIQP

-1210 RFKSNHLDNDGV
+1210 RFKSNHLDNDGI

-1237 SQDMNAPL
+1237 SQDMNAAL
-1245 PQQAGEEQWTG
+1245 PQQQGAEEQWTG

-1271 VPKMPPPPAPA
+1271 APKMTVPPPPH
-1282 QPAPQSDRGLVVLIA
+1282 PAPPSDRGLVVLIA

-1312 RMGCRCVVVGD
+1312 RMGCRCVVVAD

-1374 AYSGYEDR
+1374 AYSGYE
-1382 FDKYDEKSWV
+1382 
-1392 QDVARGEQEKAVFGQ
+1392 G
-1407 SFLSGLHV
+1407 
-1415 YGSIVP
+1415 
-1421 PNAEPTTKAIAELLK
+1421 
-1436 AVHRQYE
+1436 
-1443 QHEQEN
+1443 
-1449 KRRQQWETDTLQKQA
+1449 
-1464 LHQQSVD
+1464 
-1471 IRLAAMQQQI
+1471 
-1481 DSLRGYP
+1481 
-1488 TQPYPQP
+1488 
-1495 QAPAYAP
+1495 
-1502 GIPAPAPMYFAQP
+1502 
-1515 QPPTQ
+1515 
-1520 QFSVTPPAQQQPQ
+1520 
-1533 QAGQSTPSSA
+1533 
-1543 RQPRSFKRLKQYQ
+1543 
-1556 PNESEGDESMMNMSV
+1556 
-1571 NMNGQMMPQLPEPS
+1571 
-1585 IAPMDEER
+1585 
-1593 VHALA
+1593 ALA
-1598 RKKNPVG
+1598 
-1605 SIPSAMRAHILR
+1605 
-1617 LMALNPHEALP
+1617 
-1628 PSHVED
+1628 
-1634 QPAPEGIIRFVWEKT
+1634 QGI
-1649 PKSSPHNGRM
+1649 
-1659 KQIVIE
+1659 
-1665 DLQRSRHLY
+1665 
-1674 PLVPTAD
+1674 
-1681 FAAPL
+1681 FAAALSKPL
-1686 LDACFD
+1686 SKTDLLNTMKNLGFKTSQEGAK
-1692 QAFTTLRG
+1692 G
-1700 KWRIQCGEP
+1700 K
-1709 GLESKVEAKAKRTR
+1709 L
-1723 RHNRKKSKLNH
+1723 
-1734 RVAARQN
+1734 
-1741 LPQFA
+1741 
-1746 HTTFDPALIPEVMSS
+1746 SS
-1761 ESSEDEADGKKDFQ
+1761 TKPS
-1775 TRGFSWR
+1775 
-1782 SQRAQNLYQCLDEE
+1782 
-1796 ENSGRDRA
+1796 
-1804 LRRGGARRERRD
+1804 
-1816 GGPKVGDPLP
+1816 
-1826 PKGTPLWMIS
+1826 
-1836 KAWLRTQTP
+1836 
-1845 DTLAGLGLVDD
+1845 
-1856 RSFDWRGFHDLG
+1856 
-1868 DSSGDEGEPVMD
+1868 
-1880 EGTMGM
+1880 
-1886 VDSVSGMGVVGDY
+1886 
-1899 SQGEMGGMQAQGPVG
+1899 
-1914 QVGHPQ
+1914 
-1920 QVQGQ
+1920 
-1925 PTHVAHMQHVQHVGY
+1925 
-1940 APQGHMG
+1940 